1 MFEQFSVV
9 GLSATNE
16 ASDDLPL
23 ALRFSPKI
31 AVIGLGYVGLPL
43 AVSLAKHFPVLG
55 FDINQTRIQELKEN
69 YDRTGEIAK
78 DQLQNST
85 LQRSYQ
91 VDDLANLAALPS
103 LSSSSSL
110 NLDFLTDLQ
119 NNGLPENR
127 SNTQNNTGI
136 TSGISESIASELTSG
151 MTARITEKVITAEN
165 LSHNKQHKSSA
176 EEEKNQLVYIVTVP
190 TPVTDDNMPDLT
202 PLKKASET
210 VARILQKGSIVVY
223 ESTVY
228 PGITEEYCGPIL
240 EKISGLKAGKDF
252 YLGYSPERIN
262 PGDREHTLERITKVV
277 SGQTDEIA
285 KKLEYIYGKV
295 NNGNIFVAKNIK
307 TAEAAKVI
315 ENAQRDI
322 NIAFINE
329 ITNIMGKLGLS
340 IYDVLAAAET
350 KWNFLKF
357 KPGLVGGHCIG
368 VDPYYLAE
376 CARQLGHEPEVI
388 LSGRRTNENM
398 GRFIANSLHQSLIKQ
413 GISNQYNSNGGDD
426 SRNTKEGDKSSIQAR
441 ILLLGLTFKE
451 DTSDLRNTKVV
462 DVLQALRQFGYIVDV
477 HDPKAL
483 PEEAITHLNEKLL
496 PSLDGI
502 APYDCILGAVPHKEY
517 LKLSGDTFKKLL
529 KPRSILADL
538 KNMWPHVKLP
548 EGIHYWT
555 L

>member
-1 MFEQFSVV
+1 MAFEQFSVV
-9 GLSATNE
+9 GLSTASQATTSQ
-16 ASDDLPL
+16 ATDDLPL

-55 FDINQTRIQELKEN
+55 FDINETRIQELQQN
-69 YDRTGEIAK
+69 YDRTGEIDK
-78 DQLQNST
+78 EQLQNSS
-85 LQRSYQ
+85 LYRSNH
-91 VDDLANLAALPS
+91 VDDLKNLAQLPLPAS
-103 LSSSSSL
+103 LSS
-110 NLDFLTDLQ
+110 F
-119 NNGLPENR
+119 GMA
-127 SNTQNNTGI
+127 TGI
-136 TSGISESIASELTSG
+136 T
-151 MTARITEKVITAEN
+151 RDITEKVITAEN
-165 LSHNKQHKSSA
+165 LGNTKQSKSLGDA
-176 EEEKNQLVYIVTVP
+176 EKIQLVYIVTVP
-190 TPVTDDNMPDLT
+190 TPVTADNMPDLT
-202 PLKKASET
+202 PLKKASEAIAK
-210 VARILQKGSIVVY
+210 VLQKGSIVVY

-262 PGDREHTLERITKVV
+262 PGDKEHTLERITKVV
-277 SGQTDEIA
+277 SGQTEEVA

-295 NNGNIFVAKNIK
+295 NNGNIFLAKNIK

-376 CARQLGHEPEVI
+376 CARKLGHEPEVI

-398 GRFIANSLHQSLIKQ
+398 GSFIANSLHQGLIKQ
-413 GISNQYNSNGGDD
+413 GISKQQGNSDSYNVND
-426 SRNTKEGDKSSIQAR
+426 EGHHDNSLNAGNKTPLKPR
-441 ILLLGLTFKE
+441 ILVLGLTFKE

-477 HDPKAL
+477 HDAKAL
-483 PEEAITHLNEKLL
+483 PEEAITHLNEKLV
-496 PSLDGI
+496 PSLDGLE
-502 APYDCILGAVPHKEY
+502 PYDCVLGAVPHKEY

-538 KNMWPHVKLP
+538 KNMWPNVKLP
-548 EGIHYWT
+548 EGIQYWT